1 MTSPRLPCN
10 IHLTETPK
18 RNGKETMTYYVRTGN
33 TYRIMNEN
41 DMEVSQKLES
51 KTYSVIQHPMS
62 GEFMLQPIKNFE
74 MPSKIYGN
82 THKQAERILNTFESR
97 PFTTGVHM
105 DGVKGSGKSLLA
117 KYVSVRAQEQGIPT
131 IVINNPFCGEEF
143 NKFIQSI
150 DVPAVLLFDEFEKVY
165 NNEHQN
171 KILTLF
177 DGVYPSKKLFLLTT
191 NESYMVSNYLKN
203 RPGRIY
209 YSFKFDT
216 LDPEF
221 VREYC
226 EDNLNDKSHVRNIV
240 NYTNIFSFFNFDMLS
255 SAVEEMN
262 RYGESLQEVLGY
274 LNIIPETKNSDSYMI
289 MFEYAGKIAQIET
302 SFNGFSPN
310 NIEYYVTKDDLVRGG
325 YTVEEIEKLSIL
337 FKIDNFDGS
346 TEIRFDKEDIHSF
359 DQSSNSFVYAVEE
372 KGVKAKL
379 LFKKNVTKLS
389 YNFSEYGAF

>member
-1 MTSPRLPCN
+1 
-10 IHLTETPK
+10 
-18 RNGKETMTYYVRTGN
+18 MTYYVRTGN

-41 DMEVSQKLES
+41 DMEVSQKLEA
-51 KTYSVIQHPMS
+51 KTYSVIQNPMT
-62 GEFMLQPIKNFE
+62 GEFMLQPIKNFK

-82 THKQAERILNTFESR
+82 TRKQAERILNTFENR
-97 PFTTGVHM
+97 PLTTGVHM

-117 KYVSVRAQEQGIPT
+117 KYVSIRAQEQGIPT

-165 NNEHQN
+165 TYEHQD

-191 NESYMVSNYLKN
+191 NESHRVSSYLKN

-216 LDPEF
+216 LDPAF

-226 EDNLNDKSHVRNIV
+226 EDNLNDKSHVQNIV

-255 SAVEEMN
+255 AAVEEMN
-262 RYGESLQEVLGY
+262 RYGETLQEVLGY
-274 LNIIPETKNSDSYMI
+274 LNITPETKNTDSYMI
-289 MFEYAGKIAQIET
+289 MFEYGGKIAEIDST
-302 SFNGFSPN
+302 FHGFSPN
-310 NIEYYVTKDDLVRGG
+310 NIEYYVTKNELIACG
-325 YTVEEIEKLSIL
+325 YTEEEIEKLSVL
-337 FKIDNFDGS
+337 FDNDD
-346 TEIRFDKEDIHSF
+346 EIRFDKEDIHSF
-359 DQSSNSFVYAVEE
+359 DQSTNSFVYAVEE
-372 KGVKAKL
+372 KVVKAKL
-379 LFKKNVTKLS
+379 LFKKNVTKSS
-389 YNFSEYGAF
+389 YDFSEYGAF